1 VSSQVTVRYWAGA
14 RRAAGLESEQL
25 EAATVADLRAKL
37 SARPALTNVMTASSI
52 LVDSI
57 ARGEDTPLHEG
68 AVIDILPPFA
78 GG

>member
-25 EAATVADLRAKL
+25 QATTVAELRAML
-37 SARPALTNVMTASSI
+37 SARPALTDVIRASSI
-52 LVDSI
+52 LVDSV
-57 ARGEDTPLHEG
+57 ASNDDAPLPDG
-68 AVIDILPPFA
+68 AVIDVLPPFA